1 MPSLQGSRSRVEPP
15 RRSPQGA
22 GDLVTR
28 VGGVQR
34 RCPGLLL
41 ELAKVALHLGLTRIG
56 GKHPRNN
63 DRLRTIEVRATAE
76 RVAHNA
82 GGIPLGVEDGCDAIN
97 DDRVFNGTTDEG
109 HLLSKRLWAI

>member
-1 MPSLQGSRSRVEPP
+1 MPSLEGSRSHVEPP
-15 RRSPQGA
+15 RRPPQGA

-41 ELAKVALHLGLTRIG
+41 ELAKVALHL
-56 GKHPRNN
+56 
-63 DRLRTIEVRATAE
+63 
-76 RVAHNA
+76 
-82 GGIPLGVEDGCDAIN
+82 